1 MSSALNSV
9 FGGGNILGA
18 ALNIASMVYPPLGLA
33 TSLGNMLTQGVGQA
47 VNQAAQQL
55 MKECGM
61 PKFLGSMI
69 GDLVKDVIK
78 DLCQPSQPQ
87 CDQAAG
93 QNFGS
98 DIGDIIKDLTKTIF
112 ENAKALM
119 EQDKGDG
126 KGCKGGKGKG
136 GGKEAG
142 GAGGGGSWLEA
153 IATAMGQAAGNK
165 ASKMVELSQKL
176 KELSSADG
184 DEKAQ
189 AAAAKEM
196 NVVNAQFQ
204 AASQEFNILQ
214 SAFSNSIKALGEGM
228 SQMAR
233 KG

>member
-18 ALNIASMVYPPLGLA
+18 ALNVASMVFPPLGLA

-55 MKECGM
+55 IKECGM
-61 PKFLGSMI
+61 PKFLGNMI
-69 GDLVKDVIK
+69 GDLVKDVVK
-78 DLCQPSQPQ
+78 DLTQPSQPQ

-93 QNFGS
+93 QNFGN

-112 ENAKALM
+112 ENAKSLM
-119 EQDKGDG
+119 DQDKGDG
-126 KGCKGGKGKG
+126 KGCKGGKG
-136 GGKEAG
+136 GKE
-142 GAGGGGSWLEA
+142 GAGAAKGGGSWLEA

-165 ASKMVELSQKL
+165 AGKMVELSQKL

-204 AASQEFNILQ
+204 AASQEFNMLQ
-214 SAFSNSIKALGEGM
+214 SAFSNSLKALGEGM
-228 SQMAR
+228 AQMAR